1 MVCEMHL
8 LALLTVVLDLD
19 AYDDRRRVCRQSAF
33 RTPHNHRLTGL
44 HSTPSNVSAASC
56 RTVRS
61 STREWRLLDVRVTQT
76 QAYHR
81 GNLSSRRSYSSDED
95 EKELELVFCFLNA
108 PTTQMQKAAS
118 DRTTLKHASQLD
130 SGDWR
135 ETYAHSRGLG
145 CVSRDLRPCGTR

>member
-8 LALLTVVLDLD
+8 LALLTVALDLD
-19 AYDDRRRVCRQSAF
+19 VYDDTRRVCRQSAF

-61 STREWRLLDVRVTQT
+61 STREWRLLDVRVAQT
-76 QAYHR
+76 QAYTAATCH
-81 GNLSSRRSYSSDED
+81 LVDAYSSDE
-95 EKELELVFCFLNA
+95 KESVFCFLSA

-118 DRTTLKHASQLD
+118 DRTTLKHASQLA

-135 ETYAHSRGLG
+135 AYAHSRGLG
-145 CVSRDLRPCGTR
+145 CVSRDFRSCGTR

>member
-1 MVCEMHL
+1 MVCEMNL

-19 AYDDRRRVCRQSAF
+19 VYDDTRRVCRQSAF

-61 STREWRLLDVRVTQT
+61 STREWRLLDVRVAQT

-81 GNLSSRRSYSSDED
+81 GNLSSRRCLLVGREGVGLLL
-95 EKELELVFCFLNA
+95 LEHIDYTSGKGSERPNNA
-108 PTTQMQKAAS
+108 QACE
-118 DRTTLKHASQLD
+118 QLD
-130 SGDWR
+130 SGVL
-135 ETYAHSRGLG
+135 A
-145 CVSRDLRPCGTR
+145 RDLRSCSRCRMRFA